1 MDGRLAGDAKNFFDV
16 LTSLIVLVYD
26 LISSAR
32 PAGALGVLNMATRT
46 ST

>member
-1 MDGRLAGDAKNFFDV
+1 MDGRPGDAKNFFDV

-26 LISSAR
+26 LISSS
-32 PAGALGVLNMATRT
+32 PLLLGALGVLNMATRT